1 MYHIAIC
8 DDEIEFVSE
17 LKDLLKRYSEETG
30 IELMIA
36 EEGRRG

>member
-17 LKDLLKRYSEETG
+17 LEDLLKRYSGETG
-30 IELMIA
+30 NL
-36 EEGRRG
+36 

>member
-17 LKDLLKRYSEETG
+17 LEDLLKRYSG
-30 IELMIA
+30 KQ
-36 EEGRRG
+36 G